1 LSVESENSTE
11 NIEMNQANKNSFFFY
26 VLKEGGGK
34 IDPRNIEF
42 MIEALKEWLPN
53 TIGYPDTDYSMNA
66 YKLGQREYKEFIMR
80 NLK

>member
-1 LSVESENSTE
+1 MMEL
-11 NIEMNQANKNSFFFY
+11 NKNSFFFY

-42 MIEALKEWLPN
+42 MIEALKEWLP
-53 TIGYPDTDYSMNA
+53 GEHYSDGEDYD
-66 YKLGQREYKEFIMR
+66 LGWNDAIKNIKE

>member
-1 LSVESENSTE
+1 MEL
-11 NIEMNQANKNSFFFY
+11 NKNSFFFY

-42 MIEALKEWLPN
+42 MIEALKEWLPLE
-53 TIGYPDTDYSMNA
+53 GCHELKSYDYSAGWNDC
-66 YKLGQREYKEFIMR
+66 LQHLKE

>member
-1 LSVESENSTE
+1 MEL
-11 NIEMNQANKNSFFFY
+11 NKNSFFFY

-42 MIEALKEWLPN
+42 MIEALKEWLP
-53 TIGYPDTDYSMNA
+53 DYSNEYYIGQEH
-66 YKLGQREYKEFIMR
+66 YKQFLMD